1 MVQIGDF
8 DAWGVSLPGV
18 LPEGEYV
25 VSIANTALMP
35 NRKGNGQ
42 HLWIEFV
49 VQQPAQYFGRAVSVR
64 LNLYHDNPMAVE
76 MARAELAAI
85 CRAAGRM
92 RIQDTQE
99 LHGRMIRILVRHE
112 TTSQGRKVARPV
124 EYLEYLG
131 PGASVT
137 QPLVQQPKSNPEN
150 AWRRN
155 A

>member
-1 MVQIGDF
+1 MVMIGDF
-8 DAWGVSLPGV
+8 DASGISLPGV

-25 VSIANTALMP
+25 VSIANTALVP

-49 VQQPAQYFGRAVSVR
+49 VQQPVQHFGRAISVR
-64 LNLYHDNPMAVE
+64 LNLFHDNPVAVE
-76 MARAELAAI
+76 IARTELAAI
-85 CRAAGRM
+85 CRAAGKI

-99 LHGRMIRILVRHE
+99 LHGRMLRIVVRHE
-112 TTSQGRKVARPV
+112 STPQGRKFPRPV
-124 EYLEYLG
+124 EYLEYVG

-137 QPLVQQPKSNPEN
+137 QPNTTKSNPEN

-155 A
+155 T

>member
-1 MVQIGDF
+1 MVMLGDF
-8 DAWGVSLPGV
+8 DASGIALPGV

-25 VSIANTALMP
+25 VSIANTALIT

-64 LNLYHDNPMAVE
+64 LNLFHDNPVAVE
-76 MARAELAAI
+76 IARAELAAI
-85 CRAAGRM
+85 CRAAGKI

-99 LHGRMIRILVRHE
+99 LHGRMLRIVVRHE
-112 TTSQGRKVARPV
+112 TTPQGRKMARPA
-124 EYLEYLG
+124 EYLEYVG

-137 QPLVQQPKSNPEN
+137 QPPTATKSSPEN

-155 A
+155 T

>member
-8 DAWGVSLPGV
+8 DASGVSLPGV

-35 NRKGNGQ
+35 NRRGNGQ

-85 CRAAGRM
+85 CRAAGRI

-99 LHGRMIRILVRHE
+99 LHGRMLRVLVRHE
-112 TTSQGRKVARPV
+112 TTQQGRKVARPV
-124 EYLEYLG
+124 EYLEYVG

-137 QPLVQQPKSNPEN
+137 QSPAPQQKSTPEN